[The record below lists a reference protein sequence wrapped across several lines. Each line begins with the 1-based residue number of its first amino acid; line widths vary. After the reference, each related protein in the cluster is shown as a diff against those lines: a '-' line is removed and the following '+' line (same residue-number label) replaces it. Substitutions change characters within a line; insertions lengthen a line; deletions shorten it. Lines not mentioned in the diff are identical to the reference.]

1 MGANILWRNSP
12 SQFVNIK
19 CYLLCGVLVWTVFP
33 IFLMFWRYLKVK
45 SIKYTL
51 TEEILEIEEG
61 VFSKTSK
68 HIELYRIK
76 DYIIKEPF
84 LMRIFGL
91 GDLEIITSDKTVDD
105 LILHAIKDP
114 KSVKDGI
121 RDIVE
126 KRRDEKGVKEVDFR

>member
-1 MGANILWRNSP
+1 MSKKVIWKKTP

-19 CYLLCGVLVWTVFP
+19 CYILCGIFVWTIIP
-33 IFLMFWRYLKVK
+33 IFIMFWNYLKVK
-45 SIKYTL
+45 NTKYIL
-51 TEEILEIEEG
+51 TENILEIEEG
-61 VFSKTSK
+61 VLNKKSTP
-68 HIELYRIK
+68 IELYRVK
-76 DYIIKEPF
+76 DFRVYEPL

-91 GDLEIITSDKTVDD
+91 GNLEIITSDKTLSD
-105 LILHAIKDP
+105 LMLHAIKNP